1 MIVLDTHTWVWW
13 MCAPENLPTRARE
26 EIDRQLALR
35 SVIVSTFSTWEVAM
49 LIAKDRLQFSVD
61 LAEWIKQS
69 ERIPGLAFQPVT
81 NAIALASVSL
91 PGQFHPDP
99 ADRLIVA
106 TARVLGAA
114 LVTGDAKIRA
124 YAHVRTLW

>member
-13 MCAPENLPTRARE
+13 VCTPGNLPPRVQE

-35 SVIVSTFSTWEVAM
+35 SEV
-49 LIAKDRLQFSVD
+49 F
-61 LAEWIKQS
+61 
-69 ERIPGLAFQPVT
+69 
-81 NAIALASVSL
+81 
-91 PGQFHPDP
+91 P

-114 LVTGDAKIRA
+114 LVTGDTKIRA